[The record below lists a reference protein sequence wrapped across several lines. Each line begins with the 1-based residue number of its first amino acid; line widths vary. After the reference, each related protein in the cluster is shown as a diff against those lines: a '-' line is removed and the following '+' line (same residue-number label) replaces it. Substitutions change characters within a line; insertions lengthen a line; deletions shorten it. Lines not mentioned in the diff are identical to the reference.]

1 MDAPVESIIETMEL
15 TPTPGT
21 DAVINDPPTDPELGE
36 MDTNF
41 GVKLR
46 DASTIE

>member
-1 MDAPVESIIETMEL
+1 VESTIEMAEL

-21 DAVINDPPTDPELGE
+21 EAVINDPPTDPEFGE
-36 MDTNF
+36 IDTNF
-41 GVKLR
+41 GVKLK